1 MANSKY
7 NWDEITDHI
16 KELTLFNIN
25 SNKRPPTMQQLYRKL
40 KSEFKPTAPDFK
52 IFLRHY
58 HKFFGLEKSQK
69 NYESYLYDLVGKYN
83 EESLRQLAD
92 NLKITS
98 HTSDAVWLFIR
109 FKKKDSE
116 LNTQKY
122 LHTMSQKL
130 KEELGENIL
139 FITFDH
145 DTLTVLCKDSATK
158 HDIEYYFK

>member
-1 MANSKY
+1 
-7 NWDEITDHI
+7 
-16 KELTLFNIN
+16 
-25 SNKRPPTMQQLYRKL
+25 MQ
-40 KSEFKPTAPDFK
+40 S
-52 IFLRHY
+52 
-58 HKFFGLEKSQK
+58 G
-69 NYESYLYDLVGKYN
+69 YLSV
-83 EESLRQLAD
+83 S
-92 NLKITS
+92 
-98 HTSDAVWLFIR
+98 
-109 FKKKDSE
+109 KKKDSE